1 MKKFLKPDVEV
12 VTILTEDV
20 ITASSEEW
28 GITVPEEG
36 EDLD

>member
-20 ITASSEEW
+20 ITASEEW

>member
-20 ITASSEEW
+20 ITASSAEW
-28 GITVPEEG
+28 DITVPNEG
-36 EDLD
+36 ENLD